1 MPHRERTDE
10 ASWQFHWLTMKGVIM
25 EPPHGSIAHPPH
37 HVKNPVPPEPQGIH
51 AKISIV
57 NIHHAAGG
65 NLRAFVDIRLGQS
78 VVIRGF
84 RIVQQPGQKAWVAPP
99 QREYTGAD
107 GKPRYAPIVELSGAL
122 KRAVEQV
129 IVQAW
134 KGGASHG

>member
-1 MPHRERTDE
+1 
-10 ASWQFHWLTMKGVIM
+10 M
-25 EPPHGSIAHPPH
+25 EPPHGSISHPPGTST
-37 HVKNPVPPEPQGIH
+37 KDTRLEPQGVY
-51 AKISIV
+51 AKVHII
-57 NIHHAAGG
+57 NIHYVAGG
-65 NLRAFVDIRLGQS
+65 NLKAFVDIQLGQS
-78 VVIRGF
+78 LIIKGF
-84 RIVQQPGQKAWVAPP
+84 RIVQQPGQKAWVAAP